1 MTTTFCPNC
10 ESERSVQVE
19 RKSESIRVRDL
30 DIPVAVEYFT
40 CDACKEEFD
49 DPRADDPLEAVYRE
63 YRKRKGF
70 VQPEEIRQFRKEKGL
85 TQSEL
90 SSLLGWGSATL
101 SRYEN
106 GALQDEAHDRALQM
120 VMRSDNLLALLEKH
134 PDALPVGR
142 RTAILA
148 AVKSRA
154 SAVSD
159 LLVFIEERLMSYGP
173 DLWSGYQRFAPEK
186 FFAAVL
192 YFCRGDGIPRTK
204 LNKLLWYADFLH
216 FNRRAASITGAHY
229 VHCPYGPAPDKFDVL
244 FAYLKDG
251 ARELGA
257 EERSSGDLTWEVL
270 RAFHEPNLA
279 LFSDTELHTLSEV
292 KTKFDGYSSSK
303 LSELSHAENGYKE
316 TNDGELISYAYA
328 DSLLIK

>member
-10 ESERSVQVE
+10 ETERSAHVV
-19 RKSESIRVRDL
+19 RKSESIGVRDL
-30 DIPVAVEYFT
+30 DIPVDVEYFT
-40 CDACKEEFD
+40 CDVCKEEFD
-49 DPRADDPLEAVYRE
+49 DPRGGDPLEAAYRE
-63 YRKRKGF
+63 YRTRKGF
-70 VQPEEIRQFRKEKGL
+70 VQPEQIRQFRKENGL

-134 PDALPVGR
+134 PDAIPAAR
-142 RTAILA
+142 RTAILEGI
-148 AVKSRA
+148 KSRA
-154 SAVSD
+154 SALSD

-186 FFAAVL
+186 CFAAVL

-216 FNRRAASITGAHY
+216 FKRHAVSITGAHY
-229 VHCPYGPAPDKFDVL
+229 AHCPHGPTLDKFDVL
-244 FAYLKDG
+244 FAYMKDG
-251 ARELGA
+251 ARELRA
-257 EERSSGDLTWEVL
+257 EDRFSGDLTWEVL
-270 RAFHEPNLA
+270 RAVHEPNLT

-292 KTKFDGYSSSK
+292 KTKFDGYSSNR
-303 LSELSHAENGYKE
+303 LSELSHAEKGYKE
-316 TNDGELISYAYA
+316 TNDGDLISYTYA